1 MVKYK
6 VRIAIIVIMLMFI
19 SVCIAN
25 YYVIEDENGYSK
37 YEINKAIE
45 SANEYMVEIAAS
57 DSQNDQHES
66 QIWEW
71 QKIIYDVERSKR
83 NANKTPQREQFEH
96 LIFLYTDV
104 EYTVTYITG
113 ETVNQNLPEY
123 GLWLGKEA
131 DSKKWEVIG
140 SGY

>member
-1 MVKYK
+1 
-6 VRIAIIVIMLMFI
+6 
-19 SVCIAN
+19 
-25 YYVIEDENGYSK
+25 
-37 YEINKAIE
+37 
-45 SANEYMVEIAAS
+45 MVEIAAS